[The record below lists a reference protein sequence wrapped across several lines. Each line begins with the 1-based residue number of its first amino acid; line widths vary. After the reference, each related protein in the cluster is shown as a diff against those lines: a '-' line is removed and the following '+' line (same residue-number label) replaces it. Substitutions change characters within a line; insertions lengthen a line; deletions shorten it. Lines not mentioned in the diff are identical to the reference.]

1 MRTQQAIDYFHSAKA
16 LADRLKIS
24 QSSVSQWGE
33 FPPPARQLQIEKV
46 TRKALRA
53 EPGSLDRVLGL
64 AKEPANA

>member
-1 MRTQQAIDYFHSAKA
+1 MRTQQAIDYFYSAKA

-24 QSSVSQWGE
+24 QGAVSQWGD

-53 EPGSLDRVLGL
+53 EPGCLDRVLGL
-64 AKEPANA
+64 AKAPAHA